1 MVVFSLKVTL
11 SGWLTFCAGGPGS
24 ETDTMKLYV
33 PELVGGPEIAPVVAA
48 IVWGLFVSPKARFP
62 LSRPLWVGVQVVL
75 FGAAVVGLVA
85 SGQGVLGSIFGVAVA
100 VNLALVLIWSET
112 GTVTPRA

>member
-1 MVVFSLKVTL
+1 MKEANLAVRFLL
-11 SGWLTFCAGGPGS
+11 ELCLLAALAYAG
-24 ETDTMKLYV
+24 LQV
-33 PELVGGPEIAPVVAA
+33 NIVLAVIAPLVAA
-48 IVWGLFVSPKARFP
+48 VVWGLFVSPKARVQ

-75 FGAAVVGLVA
+75 FGAAVAGLVA

-112 GTVTPRA
+112 GTVTTRA

>member
-1 MVVFSLKVTL
+1 MKEANLAARFLLELCLLAALAYAGLQVNIVLAVF
-11 SGWLTFCAGGPGS
+11 
-24 ETDTMKLYV
+24 
-33 PELVGGPEIAPVVAA
+33 APLVAA
-48 IVWGLFVSPKARFP
+48 VVWGLFVSPKARFP

-85 SGQGVLGSIFGVAVA
+85 SGQGVLGLIFGVAVA

-112 GTVTPRA
+112 GTVTTRA